1 MLRTFHLSSARLFGA
16 LLVLAVLSVACSSG
30 EPGET
35 TQDEQGPGIEAE
47 AVKSDEEVAAEAT
60 AEAEGA
66 TPAFEGEIIDQRSL
80 QPGDC
85 FNDYKWFD
93 RVANPQEATTRV
105 DCDKP
110 HEGQIYF
117 ADLYPAL
124 EDQPFVGEPELRAF
138 TQDLCYENF
147 AEWVGMNYEQSQLE
161 IGIVV
166 PDLASWVTPPFAREI
181 SCYVTPYGGG
191 LLRGSMEGIG
201 L

>member
-1 MLRTFHLSSARLFGA
+1 MFPRCSRSAVRLILAFVVVALGA
-16 LLVLAVLSVACSSG
+16 TACSSS
-30 EPGET
+30 EPEET
-35 TQDEQGPGIEAE
+35 SEEQGPGIEAE
-47 AVKSDEEVAAEAT
+47 ATKTAEQIEAEAT
-60 AEAEGA
+60 AEAQGA
-66 TPAFEGEIIDQRSL
+66 TPAFEGEIIDRRTF

-110 HEGQIYF
+110 HEGQVYF
-117 ADLYPAL
+117 ADVYPAL
-124 EDQPFVGEPELRAF
+124 DDQPYVGEPELRAY

-147 AEWVGMNYEQSQLE
+147 ADWVGMAYEESKLE
-161 IGIVV
+161 IGLVI
-166 PDLASWVTPPFAREI
+166 PDLTSWVTPPFAREI

-191 LLRGSMEGIG
+191 LLRGSMEDIG